1 MAKKASKHVLV
12 TTEYRGVFFGEL
24 VSEADSGRT
33 VVLDHVRCAIRFG
46 TEGGFLELA
55 RTGPTD
61 NSKIGTEAPSVKLYG
76 VTSITECTEK
86 AVDTW
91 KSA

>member
-1 MAKKASKHVLV
+1 MAKNGKHVLV

-24 VSEADSGRT
+24 ASETDNGRT
-33 VVLDHVRCAIRFG
+33 VVLNNVRCAIRFG
-46 TEGGFLELA
+46 TKGGFMELA
-55 RTGPTD
+55 QDGPTS

-76 VTSITECTEK
+76 VTSIVACTEK
-86 AVDTW
+86 AVKTW